1 MLRLKNIFIIVLV
14 SSFAWTAWNAYGY
27 LLEDGAPQVAVQ
39 TICEK
44 NWYKGDVQC
53 TIHGEHPYKVS
64 SVSVYLDD
72 QPILKNKS
80 INKRSFDQ
88 DFTVPTATLDDGQHS
103 LKVIVTA
110 ANRDK
115 IQSEEQIRFFVDN
128 EPLHAGFARTENSFK
143 VLKGRT
149 FHLLVHTNKQ
159 AKKVTVKLGS
169 KTYECFPEEE
179 NSTVYECFIPFSCE
193 AKSGE
198 HPFAVAVSDTVG
210 NHVMLSSS
218 LTILPCAFK
227 NQKLTVDAATF
238 QKEKEMG
245 KSQRQLEVKMKEITK
260 KSPAQKLWHGV
271 FEIPLEL
278 TGISTDFGTKRTSQ
292 EKGKYQHAALD
303 LLSTP
308 RSVVWAPNAGILVIK
323 DRYEQT
329 GNTVV
334 IDHGQGLLTL
344 LCHLDSF
351 ADIAVGDV
359 IRKGNPVGKLGKTG
373 YASGY
378 HLHWEMRLGNVLVD
392 PAQWTKN
399 NF

>member
-1 MLRLKNIFIIVLV
+1 MLRLKNIVIIVLV
-14 SSFAWTAWNAYGY
+14 SGCAWFGWNMYGY
-27 LLEDGAPQVAVQ
+27 LLEDGSPQVIVQ
-39 TICEK
+39 TLCEK

-72 QPILKNKS
+72 QPLLKNKI
-80 INKRSFDQ
+80 INKQSFDHH
-88 DFTVPTATLDDGQHS
+88 FMVPTATLDDGQHS
-103 LKVIVTA
+103 LKVVVTA

-115 IQSEEQIRFFVDN
+115 ITSKQQIRFFVDN
-128 EPLHAGFARTENSFK
+128 EPLQVGFVRSESSFK

-149 FHLLVHTNKQ
+149 FHLLIHTNKQ
-159 AKKVTVKLGS
+159 AKRVKVKIGS
-169 KTYECFPEEE
+169 KTYECFPEEQD
-179 NSTVYECFIPFSCE
+179 STTYECFIPFSCE

-198 HPFAVAVSDTVG
+198 YLIAVAVGDIVG
-210 NHVMLSSS
+210 NHVMLNSS
-218 LTILPCAFK
+218 LTILPCNFK
-227 NQKLTVDAATF
+227 NQKLVVDAATF

-245 KSQRQLEVKMKEITK
+245 KSQRQLEVKMKELAK
-260 KSPAQKLWHGV
+260 KSLPQKLWHGT

-292 EKGKYQHAALD
+292 EKGKYQHAAID
-303 LLSTP
+303 LLSIPKT
-308 RSVVWAPNAGILVIK
+308 VVWAPNDGVVVIK

-329 GNTVV
+329 GNTIV
-334 IDHGQGLLTL
+334 IDHGHGLLTL

-351 ADIAVGDV
+351 ADIAIGDV

-378 HLHWEMRLGNVLVD
+378 HLHWELRLGNVLVD